1 MQKSA
6 ILQKYSNS
14 EDKLLVSKTLDKLK
28 FCETRN
34 QITNT
39 NFVDIRQKNILI
51 ALLESID
58 FSNYIYYGGFDNA
71 ERTMFIFY
79 PEKLT
84 ENIVMEN
91 IDNIMT
97 CINIELP
104 KELWNTYTHRNYLGG
119 IMKLGIEREKIG
131 DIIVSDSGA
140 NVITCTDIS
149 NSLTDLLFSLKRF
162 SKSKINI
169 ISTQAIKSPEI
180 KKEEITLIVPS
191 LRLDSIV
198 ANLAH
203 TSRNKALE
211 LILSER
217 VLVNFETATKSS
229 KLLNY
234 GDIITIR
241 GKGRFE
247 ICSLKATSKN
257 GNLIVVVNKFT

>member
-14 EDKLLVSKTLDKLK
+14 EDKLLVSKVLDKLK

-140 NVITCTDIS
+140 NVITCTDFS